1 MQKQKLSIA
10 YRIKRRL
17 LEYAAFLAPDTWY
30 LKWQFQFCLHRPL
43 DLKNPRSFNEK
54 LQWLKLYYR
63 KPELTQMVDK
73 VAAKDYV
80 ASLVGQNYLVPTLG
94 VWNSVDEID
103 WDILPNQFV
112 IKSSGD
118 SGGIVICRDKSGLDI
133 ESAKAKLW
141 LCGSRQYWR
150 YNKEYPYK
158 DVPHRYI
165 AEAYLEEEGGVRDY
179 KFFCFDGEPKYLY
192 LSQGLE
198 DHSTAR
204 ISFLDIDWQIAP
216 FRRSDYEPFKEL
228 PEKPLNYDKMIEVAR
243 VLSKGLPHV
252 RIDLYNINGKI
263 YFGEM
268 TFFTCSG
275 MVPFE
280 PEEWDYRLGSMIK
293 LPDKCN

>member
-17 LEYAAFLAPDTWY
+17 LEYAAYFAPDAWY
-30 LKWQFQFCLHRPL
+30 LKWQFQFCMHRPL
-43 DLKNPRSFNEK
+43 DLKNPRSYNEK

-73 VAAKDYV
+73 VDAKDYV
-80 ASLVGQNYLVPTLG
+80 ANLVGQDYLVPTLG

-103 WDILPNQFV
+103 WETLPNQFV
-112 IKSSGD
+112 IKAAGD
-118 SGGIVICRDKSGLDI
+118 SGGIVICRDKSKLDI
-133 ESAKAKLW
+133 ENAKAKLK

-165 AEAYLEEEGGVRDY
+165 AEAYLEEEGGVKDY

-198 DHSTAR
+198 DHRTAR
-204 ISFLDIDWQIAP
+204 ISFLDIDWQMAP

-228 PEKPLNYDKMIEVAR
+228 PEKPLNYDQMVEITR
-243 VLSKGLPHV
+243 ILSKGLPHV
-252 RIDLYNINGKI
+252 RIDLYNIKGKI

-280 PEEWDYRLGSMIK
+280 PVEWDYRLGSMIT
-293 LPDKCN
+293 LPEKSC